1 MTMPPRLSIRAAALL
16 AGLMLAGAGALASD
30 WPPVDPGEAMTK
42 IAIDSGFAQRLRG
55 LRSFGELQAA
65 AGARGHISDIVRDG
79 DSPHA
84 VYDWTSA
91 ANGGRMRVFLYEG
104 GDFSAAITSPG
115 QADEIVL
122 NNFEAFICASCSPPV
137 TACGH
142 RPSWVPHDLHWDV
155 YDCARTLT
163 GPQSVHSRQF

>member
-1 MTMPPRLSIRAAALL
+1 MISMLRIASMLTCLVL
-16 AGLMLAGAGALASD
+16 AGTGARSIAAD
-30 WPPVDPGEAMTK
+30 WPPADPGEPVTK
-42 IAIDSGFAQRLRG
+42 LAIDAGMAQKLRG
-55 LRSFGELQAA
+55 LHSFSELQTAT
-65 AGARGHISDIVRDG
+65 GARGQVSEVVRDG
-79 DSPHA
+79 DAPHA

-91 ANGGRMRVFLYEG
+91 ANGGRIRVFLYET
-104 GDFSAAITSPG
+104 GDFSAALTPPG
-115 QADEIVL
+115 QTDEIVL
-122 NNFEAFICASCSPPV
+122 NNFEAFLCASCAPPV